1 MKCPY
6 CSKEM
11 EKGFIRNARDSV
23 RWYPEET
30 DTSGFWPEHEGSVLL
45 AKLSW
50 VTGAEAESWYC
61 PDCRMVIT
69 PVPEIEASMDKL
81 KKKWESFTQRLGE
94 ESDKRREE
102 REAEKQKKE
111 REKMR
116 KRDPWEV

>member
-30 DTSGFWPEHEGSVLL
+30 DTSGFWPENEGSVML

-50 VTGAEAESWYC
+50 VTGAETESWYC

-81 KKKWESFTQRLGE
+81 KKKWESFTQRFGE

-102 REAEKQKKE
+102 RETETQKKE

-116 KRDPWEV
+116 KKDPWEV

>member
-6 CSKEM
+6 CEKEM
-11 EKGFIRNARDSV
+11 QKGFIYNARDSL

-30 DTSGFWPEHEGSVLL
+30 ETVGMWMEKEGSVML

-102 REAEKQKKE
+102 RETEKQ
-111 REKMR
+111 EKQRTEKR

>member
-6 CSKEM
+6 CEKEM
-11 EKGFIRNARDSV
+11 QKGFIYNARDSL
-23 RWYPEET
+23 RWYPGET
-30 DTSGFWPEHEGSVLL
+30 DTSGMWMEKEGSVML

-61 PDCRMVIT
+61 PDCRIVIT

-81 KKKWESFTQRLGE
+81 KKKWGSFTQCLGE

-102 REAEKQKKE
+102 RETEKQKKE

-116 KRDPWEV
+116 KKDPWEV